1 MGEYR
6 ELLDT
11 NAEYVGALLKN
22 LNTFSCYEF
31 ILVYTRAHRE
41 ADQNEDEVAALT
53 DAAAAGVGFTTHEM
67 GAVPGG
73 GGGLPPFLDYP
84 QTAMPAAA
92 PTGYPVGYYPGQTN
106 A

>member
-1 MGEYR
+1 MSDSIVCLIKSVYYFNWEIDYAFR
-6 ELLDT
+6 ET
-11 NAEYVGALLKN
+11 E
-22 LNTFSCYEF
+22 
-31 ILVYTRAHRE
+31 H
-41 ADQNEDEVAALT
+41 NEDEAAALT

-84 QTAMPAAA
+84 HTSVPAAA
-92 PTGYPVGYYPGQTN
+92 PTGYPVGYYPGQTT